1 MEIWKALHFNKK
13 EADKLQNCI
22 FSWTYLRVEISEQP
36 SILKSKVSQ
45 VHSIRVRDLRKC
57 FLGGLSWEKG
67 HVNIHQARFQVK
79 SCCCSGDKSCLTLCD
94 PMNCSMPSFPVLHYL
109 YEFAQKLM
117 SLESV
122 MPFNHL
128 VLSPPSPPVLALSAS
143 GSCPRSQLFS
153 LGGQRIGASA
163 SASVLS
169 MNIEGW
175 FPSGLTGLIFL
186 LPKGL
191 SKVSST
197 TSQKLQVFSAQPHLW
212 S

>member
-1 MEIWKALHFNKK
+1 MEFESRQPNIQDLSHYAYHQCHVSEPSWKYILRPWSG
-13 EADKLQNCI
+13 LQVTVVVVQLLSHVW
-22 FSWTYLRVEISEQP
+22 FFETPWT
-36 SILKSKVSQ
+36 
-45 VHSIRVRDLRKC
+45 
-57 FLGGLSWEKG
+57 
-67 HVNIHQARFQVK
+67 
-79 SCCCSGDKSCLTLCD
+79 
-94 PMNCSMPSFPVLHYL
+94 SMLDCPVLHYL

>member
-1 MEIWKALHFNKK
+1 
-13 EADKLQNCI
+13 
-22 FSWTYLRVEISEQP
+22 
-36 SILKSKVSQ
+36 
-45 VHSIRVRDLRKC
+45 
-57 FLGGLSWEKG
+57 
-67 HVNIHQARFQVK
+67 
-79 SCCCSGDKSCLTLCD
+79 
-94 PMNCSMPSFPVLHYL
+94 MNCSMPSFPVLHYL

-169 MNIEGW
+169 MNIQ
-175 FPSGLTGLIFL
+175 GLVRS
-186 LPKGL
+186 PCC
-191 SKVSST
+191 SRD
-197 TSQKLQVFSAQPHLW
+197 SQKSSPTPQFKSINPSVLSFLYSPTLTSIRDHWKKHSLD
-212 S
+212 